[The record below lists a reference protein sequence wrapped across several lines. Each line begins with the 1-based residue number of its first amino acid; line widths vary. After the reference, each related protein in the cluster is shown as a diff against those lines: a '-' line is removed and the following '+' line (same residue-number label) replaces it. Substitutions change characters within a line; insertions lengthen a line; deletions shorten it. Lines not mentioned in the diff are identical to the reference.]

1 MVELVSKTY
10 EVVVVPAYE
19 STLLNEY
26 SITPLITIN
35 PELFDD
41 WLVLISLISRGQ
53 FSVNGDIFWI
63 LLLHALQLLVSPVKV
78 LLMLLKYAVLNPDD
92 VKLFM

>member
-41 WLVLISLISRGQ
+41 
-53 FSVNGDIFWI
+53 
-63 LLLHALQLLVSPVKV
+63 
-78 LLMLLKYAVLNPDD
+78 
-92 VKLFM
+92 